1 MWNRSPTLAAVA
13 AVVVAL
19 EDDHSLLRVFN
30 VPLPCPLVFE
40 KYFPVECIPG
50 NVLELDHTW
59 ATARQPTHNRYFYR
73 QIGKVCLPNNPDQG
87 RRRAAAV
94 ALPLWL
100 RLGLV
105 RPVLPATTTNAEGKV
120 EAVKNEGK
128 VQESLVL
135 GQIQIQ
141 IQTNTTKSHRCMPS
155 TLFIQG
161 QALLNILTELANEET
176 DDP

>member
-1 MWNRSPTLAAVA
+1 MWNRSPALVAVA

-19 EDDHSLLRVFN
+19 EDDRILLRVFN

-40 KYFPVECIPG
+40 KCFPVECIPG

-59 ATARQPTHNRYFYR
+59 ATARRPMHNRYFYR
-73 QIGKVCLPNNPDQG
+73 QIGKVYLPNNQDQA

-105 RPVLPATTTNAEGKV
+105 LPVPVTTTNAEGKV
-120 EAVKNEGK
+120 EAVKHEGT

-135 GQIQIQ
+135 RQ
-141 IQTNTTKSHRCMPS
+141 IQTNTTKSTPS
-155 TLFIQG
+155 TLFIHG